1 MENYKKVKHGK
12 FLARRSTRCMELA
25 LSVWIKVERH
35 LTNALEQWKQIT
47 NLVINLFF
55 SKNQNVKNLFRINL
69 SFFIIKL
76 IEDFGFIIFCY
87 HFKKI
92 ISSKAGLFFKNV

>member
-25 LSVWIKVERH
+25 LQVWIKVERH
-35 LTNALEQWKQIT
+35 GTNALEQWTQIT

-55 SKNQNVKNLFRINL
+55 IKNQNVKNLFRITI
-69 SFFIIKL
+69 SFF
-76 IEDFGFIIFCY
+76 Y
-87 HFKKI
+87 HKI
-92 ISSKAGLFFKNV
+92 N

>member
-1 MENYKKVKHGK
+1 
-12 FLARRSTRCMELA
+12 MELA

-35 LTNALEQWKQIT
+35 GTNALEQWKQIT

-55 SKNQNVKNLFRINL
+55 SKNQNVKNLFRITI
-69 SFFIIKL
+69 SFVIIKL

-87 HFKKI
+87 HFKKS
-92 ISSKAGLFFKNV
+92 ISRKAGLFFKNV

>member
-1 MENYKKVKHGK
+1 
-12 FLARRSTRCMELA
+12 MELA

-55 SKNQNVKNLFRINL
+55 LKNQNVKNLFRITIRV
-69 SFFIIKL
+69 FIIKL

-92 ISSKAGLFFKNV
+92 IYSKAGLFFKNV